1 MIYKLFLKKKNSN
14 LSEFL
19 YWLQKLYFK
28 HYACEGGGNMG
39 GLFTFVKTIFCIPV
53 KNKMPL
59 IHWGMDESLISESWE
74 STMHY
79 GWGRG

>member
-1 MIYKLFLKKKNSN
+1 
-14 LSEFL
+14 
-19 YWLQKLYFK
+19 
-28 HYACEGGGNMG
+28 MG

-79 GWGRG
+79 GWGRGRWVGECSYDESNTLCIRKLDYMKKIWYEDRFR